1 MAKRIVFLDKGVVA
15 FHDYEPG
22 AVVPASHVRVRATTS
37 LISTGTEGI
46 CLHRLFEP
54 DTHWDHWV
62 KYPFGPGYSLVG
74 VISEVGPEADG
85 FAVGQR
91 VVARIQHRSE
101 SIAPV
106 EVVYPIPDSISDAD
120 AAWFALVKIA
130 FMGWKAS
137 EVKLGDDVLI
147 VGAGPIGQCAL
158 RWILAAGARRVVVI
172 DPVPMRLEVAR
183 KGGATDT
190 IGLPVAESEEAL
202 REALGGR
209 LPQIVVD
216 TTGHAAVFAA
226 ALPLVADRGR
236 FVILGDTGTPSDQR
250 LTSDV
255 IRRGLHVVG
264 AHDAHDDARWH
275 LKSITELFFSL
286 VATGRFSLDGLNT
299 HTFPA
304 EACAE
309 AYDLLTERR
318 AETMGVRFIW

>member
-22 AVVPASHVRVRATTS
+22 EVVPAGHVRVRATTS

-54 DTHWDHWV
+54 GTHWDQWV

-74 VISEVGPEADG
+74 VITEVGPEVEG
-85 FAVGQR
+85 FSVGQR

-106 EVVYPIPDSISDAD
+106 DVVYPIPDAISDAD
-120 AAWFALVKIA
+120 ASWFALAKIA

-137 EVKLGDDVLI
+137 EIKLGDDVLI
-147 VGAGPIGQCAL
+147 VGAGPIGQVAL
-158 RWILAAGARRVVVI
+158 RWMATAGARRVVVI
-172 DPVPMRLEVAR
+172 DPVPMRLEVAKR
-183 KGGATDT
+183 GGATRV
-190 IGLPVAESEEAL
+190 IGLPVAEAGEAV
-202 REALGGR
+202 RAALDGR

-216 TTGHAAVFAA
+216 TTGHAPVFAA

-236 FVILGDTGTPSDQR
+236 FVILGDTGTPSEQR
-250 LTSDV
+250 LTPDV
-255 IRRGLHVVG
+255 IRRGLHIVG
-264 AHDAHDDARWH
+264 AHDSHDDARWN
-275 LKSITELFFSL
+275 LKPITELFFSL
-286 VATGRFSLDGLNT
+286 VASGRFSLDGLNT

-304 EACAE
+304 AECAE

-318 AETMGVRFIW
+318 AETLGVRFIW

>member
-1 MAKRIVFLDKGVVA
+1 MAKRVVFLDKGVVA

-22 AVVPASHVRVRATTS
+22 EIVPAGHVRVRATTS

-54 DTHWDHWV
+54 GTHWDQWV

-74 VISEVGPEADG
+74 VITEVGPDVEG

-91 VVARIQHRSE
+91 VVARIHHRSE
-101 SIAPV
+101 SIAPID
-106 EVVYPIPDSISDAD
+106 VVYPIPDAISDSD
-120 AAWFALVKIA
+120 ACWFALVKIA

-137 EVKLGDDVLI
+137 EMKLGDDVMI

-158 RWILAAGARRVVVI
+158 RWIVAAGARRVVVI
-172 DPVPMRLEVAR
+172 DPVPMRLAIATG
-183 KGGATDT
+183 GGATHT
-190 IGLPVAESEEAL
+190 IELPVSEAEAAV
-202 REALGGR
+202 RAALGGR
-209 LPQIVVD
+209 LPHIVID

-236 FVILGDTGTPSDQR
+236 FVVLGDTGTPSDQR

-264 AHDAHDDARWH
+264 AHDAHDDARWQ

-299 HTFPA
+299 HAFPA
-304 EACAE
+304 AECVE
-309 AYDLLTERR
+309 AYDLLTRR
-318 AETMGVRFIW
+318 REETLGVRFLW